1 LLKAD
6 SSSWA
11 KRTLIPVE
19 KGQGFLRKTD
29 SRAGSKRTVIPAEN
43 GQLGFA
49 NKPSFIFH

>member
-19 KGQGFLRKTD
+19 KGQGF
-29 SRAGSKRTVIPAEN
+29 TVIPAEN